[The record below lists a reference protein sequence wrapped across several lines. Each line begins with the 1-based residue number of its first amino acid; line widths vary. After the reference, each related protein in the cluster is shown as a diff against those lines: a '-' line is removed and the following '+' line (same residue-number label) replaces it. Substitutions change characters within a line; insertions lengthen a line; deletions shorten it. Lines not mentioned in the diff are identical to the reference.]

1 MASSGMNFD
10 GVLFD
15 PAAAKDAAARLD
27 GLAARLEAELREG
40 SPALTVRP
48 AGADEV
54 SGRAAQTMNDVAAS
68 YGQSAAAGIVELRK
82 LAATLRAQAAQF
94 GRAENDNVA
103 DFGFPG
109 AA

>member
-1 MASSGMNFD
+1 MASGGTDFN

-15 PAAAKDAAARLD
+15 PVAARDAAARLD

-40 SPALTVRP
+40 SPALTVPP
-48 AGADEV
+48 AGTDEV
-54 SGRAAQTMNDVAAS
+54 SVRAAQTMSNVADS

-82 LAATLRAQAAQF
+82 LAATLRSQAAQF
-94 GRAENDNVA
+94 GRAENDSAA
-103 DFGFPG
+103 DFGIPG

>member
-1 MASSGMNFD
+1 MASGGADFD
-10 GVLFD
+10 GVMFD
-15 PAAAKDAAARLD
+15 PAAARDAAARLD

-40 SPALTVRP
+40 SPALTVPP
-48 AGADEV
+48 AAADEV

-68 YGQSAAAGIVELRK
+68 YGQSATAGIVELRK

-103 DFGFPG
+103 DFGVPG